1 MVYWLRLFVSQI
13 LLTLLVAT
21 LAAGAYVGVG
31 SLAMSYLD
39 EYRNDIEKKLSQLLQ
54 QPVTI
59 GYLEGTWKSFSP
71 TVSVHQVSLN
81 SYKGKGPTGI
91 SVRLIDIELNV
102 SASIFYRT
110 PVFKHFT
117 IEGVRANAY
126 QIKEKRW
133 GFKNGWFFDLNHF
146 DDFDNSNDTRP
157 ELIRWLEKQE
167 HISMRDWRI
176 ETYYLDGQQQ
186 SLVIKKLQL
195 DQPSAD
201 KRRIDSY
208 FLKGTNTLTKGRIWG
223 QLEGELWP
231 WTKQNADLYVRI
243 QPQSWQRLIPSFM
256 NGQAEITELHA
267 GTDAWLS
274 VRDGDLSSVYANISL
289 HNAAFSFKGRNA
301 TTGTGVIS
309 IAGKRTGRDW
319 HLNVRPSFDAPLP
332 FKNIRISS
340 MLFNQQRVWQLSVG
354 HVDVTDIKNTLVHL
368 DILPPVATRYL
379 AHLNPTGSAN
389 NVRFT
394 FAPSANDARSS
405 QWLIQAQ
412 AQEVTTQP
420 YKGIPGFTDL
430 SADVVLNAQG
440 GVVSF
445 ADENAEFFLDEVY
458 EKEWKLSDGH
468 GRFYWRIYPTHTQL
482 QLSQTQLTINQQDGD
497 ITRQQPLAIEFS
509 MRIPH
514 EDEQGQHQVEPNL
527 NVLLGFKNAD
537 ASIHKA
543 LVPELAGESLK
554 EWLNRGII
562 AGHVPDAQFVLN
574 GRMMANEPKNS
585 RTIALALEARSG
597 ELSYLPEW
605 PSLKNLDATLN
616 LDLPH
621 IEAVIRSG
629 SSLGGALTEPAKV
642 TLVKHS
648 REQSDLVIDANIKGD
663 TSEGIRYL
671 IDTPLAKEVE
681 NALDDWRV
689 LGGHSTKLHL
699 NIPLDEN
706 GEGTKRST
714 YVALASRIE
723 NTAVDLTELD
733 IQITHLNGDITF
745 DTKNGLVINDMTG
758 QTFGGD
764 VVLSANTIGKDKD
777 ATLKLDFNGK
787 AEWKALK
794 KRLPLSLFK
803 PITGASDY
811 SATLLLRSSR
821 AGGSRIDLTST
832 LMGTQV
838 DYPDM
843 LGKDANIA
851 RPISV
856 SMRLGNEARLRFD
869 YHNILKGVLAFD
881 DGEISRGQ
889 IYFGEQE
896 PFLTAEEGIV
906 IRGLID
912 HDINAEAWQEAWQ
925 RISAPDIRALDTAN
939 IANAQSKQTSNI
951 IRGIDLNIR
960 NVYGYGQ
967 TSGLMK
973 VNATHQ
979 WGRWDVNLDSQIV
992 RGNIRLIG
1000 QEKIALNLDYL
1011 NLVSREDDIPVEP
1024 DSPSRVKSD
1033 PMADV
1038 SPSNFGNISLVLN
1051 ELYLDTHNLGRWHLE
1066 TEDSPDGVNIS
1077 VLDGN
1082 IKGVSLSGNIIWSKQ
1097 NNEHQTTLRNVRVR
1111 GANIGKIQRELRIE
1125 SVIESER
1132 LRMAAA
1138 LDWVGSPM
1146 AFNTSTLNGA
1156 LTLRLDD
1163 GHLVTNQ
1170 QQSGALK
1177 LFGAFNTGAIGRRL
1191 ALDFSDLYQ
1200 PGVSFDTLQ
1209 AKASIKDG
1217 VLTLQ
1222 EPMLIDGTGSK
1233 FLIAGQTDLSQQVL
1247 DMNLVATFPITSSL
1261 PLVAIAAGLAPPVAG
1276 AIFVTDRLIGDKLAR
1291 FTSARYDVSGTWDKP
1306 KLDIKNV
1313 FDNSLK
1319 KDDAKYWW
1327 WPF

>member
-21 LAAGAYVGVG
+21 LAAAVYVGIG

-39 EYRNDIEKKLSQLLQ
+39 DYRSDIESTLSRLLK

-59 GYLEGTWKSFSP
+59 GYLEGKWKGFSP
-71 TVSVHQVSLN
+71 SIRVQQVSLN
-81 SYKGKGPTGI
+81 SHKGKGPTGI

-110 PVFKHFT
+110 PVFKHFK

-146 DDFDNSNDTRP
+146 DGLDGSDTRP
-157 ELIRWLEKQE
+157 ELIQWLEKQE
-167 HISMRDWRI
+167 HISMNDWRI
-176 ETYYLDGQQQ
+176 ETHYLDGKQQ
-186 SLVIKKLQL
+186 SLVVDNLQL

-201 KRRIDSY
+201 QRRIDGY
-208 FLKGTNTLTKGRIWG
+208 FLKGTNTLTKARIWG

-256 NGQAEITELHA
+256 EGQAEITELHA

-289 HNAAFSFKGRNA
+289 HNAAFSFKGRHA
-301 TTGTGVIS
+301 QTGAGVIS

-319 HLNVRPSFDAPLP
+319 HLNVRPRFDTPLP
-332 FKNIRISS
+332 FKQIRISS
-340 MLFNQQRVWQLSVG
+340 MLFDQQRVLQLSLG
-354 HVDVTDIKNTLVHL
+354 HVDVTDVKNTLVHL
-368 DILPPVATRYL
+368 DILPPVAARYL
-379 AHLNPTGSAN
+379 THLDPTGAAN

-394 FAPSANDARSS
+394 FAPSTNDARPS

-412 AQEVTTQP
+412 AQEVSTQP
-420 YKGIPGFTDL
+420 YKGIPGFTHV
-430 SADVVLNAQG
+430 SADVALNAQG

-445 ADENAEFFLDEVY
+445 VRENAGFFLDGVY
-458 EKEWKLSDGH
+458 EKPWQLSDGRGH
-468 GRFYWRIYPTHTQL
+468 FYWHIYPTHTQL
-482 QLSQTQLTINQQDGD
+482 QLSQTQLTINQQDGS
-497 ITRQQPLAIEFS
+497 ITRQHPLAIEFS

-514 EDEQGQHQVEPNL
+514 NDEQGQRQVEPNL

-537 ASIHKA
+537 AAIHKA

-554 EWLNRGII
+554 RWLNQGII
-562 AGHVPDAQFVLN
+562 GGQVPDAQFVLN

-585 RTIALALEARSG
+585 RTIALALEAREG
-597 ELSYLPEW
+597 ELNYLPQW
-605 PSLKNLDATLN
+605 PNLKKLDATLN
-616 LDLPH
+616 LDLPR
-621 IEAVIRSG
+621 IDAVIRSG
-629 SSLGGALTEPAKV
+629 SSLGGALTQPAKV
-642 TLVKHS
+642 ALLS
-648 REQSDLVIDANIKGD
+648 RGRQQSDLVIDANIKGD
-663 TSEGIRYL
+663 AAEGIRYL
-671 IDTPLAKEVE
+671 IDTPLAKEIKH
-681 NALDDWRV
+681 ALDDWRAA
-689 LGGHSTKLHL
+689 GTHTTKLHL
-699 NIPLDEN
+699 NIPLDGKN
-706 GEGTKRST
+706 AGEKRST
-714 YVALASRIE
+714 KAALVSHLDDA
-723 NTAVDLTELD
+723 AVDLTGLD
-733 IQITHLNGDITF
+733 IQLTDLNGDIKF
-745 DTKNGLVINDMTG
+745 DTENGIVINDMAG

-764 VVLSANTIGKDKD
+764 VVLSANTLGKGQD
-777 ATLKLDFNGK
+777 ATLRLDFNGQ
-787 AEWKALK
+787 ATWKALK
-794 KRLPLSLFK
+794 QRLPLSIFK
-803 PITGASDY
+803 PITGSSDY
-811 SATLLLRSSR
+811 NATLLLRSVR
-821 AGGSRIDLTST
+821 AGGSRIDVTSSLT
-832 LMGTQV
+832 GTHI

-843 LGKDANIA
+843 LGKDADMQ

-869 YHNILKGVLAFD
+869 YHNILKGVFAFD
-881 DGEISRGQ
+881 GGEISRGQ
-889 IYFGEQE
+889 MYFGEQE
-896 PFLTAEEGIV
+896 PFLTAEDGIV
-906 IRGLID
+906 IRGFID
-912 HDINAEAWQEAWQ
+912 HDINAEAWQATWQ

-939 IANAQSKQTSNI
+939 IATAQGKQTPSV
-951 IRGIDLNIR
+951 IREIDLTLR
-960 NVYGYGQ
+960 NVHGYGQ
-967 TSGLMK
+967 TSGLLTVK
-973 VNATHQ
+973 AKQQ
-979 WGRWDVNLDSQIV
+979 WGKWSANLDSQIV
-992 RGNIRLIG
+992 RGNIQFTS

-1011 NLVSREDDIPVEP
+1011 NLVSQKDDAQPNADSQP
-1024 DSPSRVKSD
+1024 DTAPD

-1038 SPSNFGNISLVLN
+1038 SPSHFANISLVLN

-1066 TEDSPDGVNIS
+1066 TEESPDGVNIS

-1082 IKGVSLSGNIIWSKQ
+1082 IKGVALSGNVIWSRQ
-1097 NNEHQTTLRNVRVR
+1097 GDEHQTTLRNVRVR
-1111 GANIGKIQRELRIE
+1111 GSNIGQIQRELRME
-1125 SVIESER
+1125 SVIESKR

-1146 AFNTSTLNGA
+1146 AFNTTTLNGA
-1156 LTLRLDD
+1156 LTLRFDE

-1177 LFGAFNTGAIGRRL
+1177 LFGALNTGAIGRRL

-1200 PGVSFDTLQ
+1200 PGVSFDALQ

-1217 VLTLQ
+1217 ILSLK

-1233 FLIAGQTDLSQQVL
+1233 FLVAGQTDLTQQTL

-1276 AIFVTDRLIGDKLAR
+1276 AIFVTDRLIGDELAR
-1291 FTSARYDVSGTWDKP
+1291 FTSARYDVSGTWDEP
-1306 KLDIKNV
+1306 KLEIKNV

-1319 KDDAKYWW
+1319 KDNAKHWW